1 MAKVLKVRNANN
13 TGWDVIA
20 SSIPDIP
27 DISEFATIEYVDNEI
42 ENIDLSPYLTQSS
55 ASATYATQ
63 SYVDN
68 ELSNIDLTETINTA
82 SAAAVTYLVNGAPEA
97 LDTLNELA
105 AALGDDENFAT
116 TVTNS
121 LAGKQKTIPYQ
132 SSAPSSPST
141 GDLWVDSSTSTPSL
155 KTYNGASWVQLG
167 SAVDDT
173 QAIFS
178 GRMFI

>member
-1 MAKVLKVRNANN
+1 MAKVLKVRNADN
-13 TGWDVIA
+13 TGWDEIA

-55 ASATYATQ
+55 ASSTYATQ
-63 SYVDN
+63 SYVNN

-82 SAAAVTYLVNGAPEA
+82 SAAAVTYLIDSAPSA
-97 LDTLNELA
+97 LNTLNELA

-121 LAGKQKTIPYQ
+121 LSEKLSI
-132 SSAPSSPST
+132 SSASTTYATKIELQNIDGSSDQFILP
-141 GDLWVDSSTSTPSL
+141 G
-155 KTYNGASWVQLG
+155 Q
-167 SAVDDT
+167 
-173 QAIFS
+173 IF
-178 GRMFI
+178 R

>member
-1 MAKVLKVRNANN
+1 MAKVLKVRNADN
-13 TGWDVIA
+13 TEWVEIA

-82 SAAAVTYLVNGAPEA
+82 SAAAVTYLVDSAPST

-121 LAGKQKTIPYQ
+121 LSEKLSI
-132 SSAPSSPST
+132 SSASTTYATKLELQNIDGSSDQFILP
-141 GDLWVDSSTSTPSL
+141 G
-155 KTYNGASWVQLG
+155 Q
-167 SAVDDT
+167 
-173 QAIFS
+173 IF
-178 GRMFI
+178 R